1 VIAHGPGVVE
11 LRSGV
16 WNPRSVTLTDAQE
29 PSRLLEIIDRL
40 DGSANAEEVARSLG
54 VDADQVRAVVDQLDA
69 AGATANGPVAGDG
82 YMRLLGIGARTTGP
96 SNAADRRVTIVGN
109 GRLAVALRE
118 ALADFATATPLGEH
132 LTSGLLHTDP
142 APHADGL
149 ESLRWSED
157 YRDLADTFLVVAT
170 EVVNPMLLQNVNRLA
185 LTHGF
190 SWMQIALDGPFVL
203 IGPTFIPR
211 RSPCYE
217 CFEQRMGLTVRE
229 HGNYQA
235 YKRALADGFVRSGSP
250 LLPRPIEGML
260 ANLGAIEVCGFLLAE
275 TSFTVG
281 RVLSIYLPAFEFSF
295 NEFLRLPS
303 CRACVPAIESNETQ
317 LHFDLR
323 SYIGERRGA
332 AVE

>member
-1 VIAHGPGVVE
+1 VVAHGPGVVE
-11 LRSGV
+11 LRSGI
-16 WNPRSVTLTDAQE
+16 WNPRSVTLTDSVE
-29 PSRLLEIIDRL
+29 PSRLLEIIDHL
-40 DGSANAEEVARSLG
+40 DGSASEEDVARSLG
-54 VDADQVRAVVDQLDA
+54 VAADQVRAVVEQLVA
-69 AGATANGPVAGDG
+69 AGAAANGPIPGDG
-82 YMRLLGIGARTTGP
+82 YMRLLGIGARTTAP
-96 SNAADRRVTIVGN
+96 STPTDRRVTVIGD
-109 GRLAVALRE
+109 GRLSVALRE
-118 ALADFATATPLGEH
+118 ALADFATPSTLGRQ
-132 LTSGLLHTDP
+132 LTSGLLRTDP

-149 ESLRWSED
+149 ESLRWAEA
-157 YRDLADTFLVVAT
+157 YRDLSDSFVVVAT

-185 LTHGF
+185 LTFGF

-203 IGPTFIPR
+203 VGPTFIPR

-217 CFEQRMGLTVRE
+217 CFEQRLGLAVRE
-229 HGNYQA
+229 HSNYQA
-235 YKRALADGFVRSGSP
+235 YKRALADGFVREGSP
-250 LLPRPIEGML
+250 VLPRPIEGML

-303 CRACVPAIESNETQ
+303 CRACVPAVESNETQ

-332 AVE
+332 AAE